1 MRIFISI
8 ILIISSFYVSFSQEE
23 KEFDIV
29 IVIDDVVANNVENL
43 KMKLTDIRGDYF
55 TVSPKYHPGS
65 FIVKQSQ
72 YEKMMSEDIKSI
84 EITFSY
90 NSEHKGKSK
99 GHYYTINYGKKW
111 LKEPFSV
118 LSIYNLDKKKYK
130 RLYEP
135 INSDVKYSVSIDFG
149 HYSILN
155 LKQ

>member
-8 ILIISSFYVSFSQEE
+8 VLIISSFYVSFGQEE

-43 KMKLTDIRGDYF
+43 KMKLTDTRGDYF

-65 FIVKQSQ
+65 FMVKQSQ

-99 GHYYTINYGKKW
+99 GYYYTINYGKKW

-118 LSIYNLDKKKYK
+118 LSIYNLDRKKYK

-135 INSDVKYSVSIDFG
+135 INSDVKYSASIDFG

>member
-1 MRIFISI
+1 MRTIISI
-8 ILIISSFYVSFSQEE
+8 ALIIGSFCVSFGQEE

-29 IVIDDVVANNVENL
+29 IVVDDIVANNLENL
-43 KMKLTDIRGDYF
+43 KMKLTDTNGDDL

-65 FIVKQSQ
+65 FMVKQSQ
-72 YEKMMSEDIKSI
+72 YEKMMSDDVKSI

-90 NSEHKGKSK
+90 NSEHKGKLK
-99 GHYYTINYGKKW
+99 GYYYTINYGKKW
-111 LKEPFSV
+111 LEEPFSV
-118 LSIYNLDKKKYK
+118 LSIHNLDRKKNR

-135 INSDVKYSVSIDFG
+135 VKSDAKYSASIDFG